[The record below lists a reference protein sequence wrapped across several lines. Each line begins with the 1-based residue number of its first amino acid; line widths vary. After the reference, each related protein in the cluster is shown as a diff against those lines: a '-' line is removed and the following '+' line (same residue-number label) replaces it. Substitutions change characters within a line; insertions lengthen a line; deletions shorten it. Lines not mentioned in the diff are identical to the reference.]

1 MNKKFLTLLTLTFIL
16 GSSTAYAFSDTEN
29 HWAKDTINK
38 AKELNI
44 INGYED
50 DMFMPDNNMTRAELV
65 SVVNRLLCLESES
78 DKYIPD
84 ITRQDWFH
92 SEIRKAIA
100 VGIIQ
105 GDDQG
110 LVHPND
116 YVTREQAIL
125 IFSRAFNIKA
135 NNVTESTS
143 YSDDSEISDW
153 ARSGMITFISK
164 NYINGYSD
172 NTINPKGNITRAE
185 VLTILNRIVSE
196 NISTN
201 VVSKKLGG
209 TAIIKEKN
217 VSLANVEIFGDL
229 IIGET
234 SAKTVNM
241 KNVIING
248 DLILYGSLLSE
259 NNTFTVKG
267 TTFNMYNQ
275 KVNSNLYYENEE
287 YGIKIALPDGASAI
301 DYDSNKITNKDLQDT
316 IIIQISKDD
325 EYYFKNISDISQ
337 EAIAQLKTDSIFKK
351 IEEGK
356 IGSYPYILYKDNAKS
371 NLLYIKRDNVVY
383 GMLFINIVSE
393 NILDNT
399 IANIDF
405 TDGEQIESHK
415 DIIYKNSKLSLKF
428 TYKEGYVGVDDSYN
442 TGVIYSGDSIF
453 KLFIQVNSITD
464 ISDYSL
470 SEIKALLRTL
480 NTSDGKIVS
489 ESTGKV
495 ADHNS
500 IRFEIVSEDSKI
512 ISLYVIIG
520 NNLYNF
526 IFKGEISEV
535 ESIGNEV
542 FADIVSSIEF

>member
-44 INGYED
+44 INGYEY

-196 NISTN
+196 NISSST
-201 VVSKKLGG
+201 VSKKLGG
-209 TAIIKEKN
+209 TVIIKDKN

-234 SAKTVNM
+234 SAKTVTM

-248 DLILYGSLLSE
+248 DLILYGPLLSK

-301 DYDSNKITNKDLQDT
+301 DYNPNKITNKDLQDT

-371 NLLYIKRDNVVY
+371 SLLYIKRDNVVY

-526 IFKGEISEV
+526 IFKGELNEV

>member
-38 AKELNI
+38 AKEMNI
-44 INGYED
+44 INGYEN

-84 ITRQDWFH
+84 VTRQDWFH

-135 NNVTESTS
+135 NNVTENTS

-153 ARSGMITFISK
+153 SRSEMITFISK

-172 NTINPKGNITRAE
+172 NTLKPKGNITRAE

-196 NISTN
+196 NISSST
-201 VVSKKLGG
+201 VSKKLGG
-209 TAIIKEKN
+209 TVIIKDKN

-234 SAKTVNM
+234 SAKTVTM

-248 DLILYGSLLSE
+248 DLILYGPLLSK
-259 NNTFTVKG
+259 NNTFTVKV

-301 DYDSNKITNKDLQDT
+301 DYNPNKITNKDLQDT

-371 NLLYIKRDNVVY
+371 SLLYIKRDNVVY

-405 TDGEQIESHK
+405 IDGEQIESHK

-470 SEIKALLRTL
+470 SEIKALLRML

-526 IFKGEISEV
+526 IFKGEINEV

>member
-1 MNKKFLTLLTLTFIL
+1 MNKKFLTLLTLTFVL

-38 AKELNI
+38 AKEMNI
-44 INGYED
+44 INGYEN

-65 SVVNRLLCLESES
+65 TVVNRLLGLESES

-84 ITRQDWFH
+84 IARQDWFH
-92 SEIRKAIA
+92 SDIRKAVA
-100 VGIIQ
+100 MGILQ
-105 GDDQG
+105 GDEFG
-110 LVHPND
+110 NVKPND
-116 YVTREQAIL
+116 YVTREQAVLIL
-125 IFSRAFNIKA
+125 SRALKVENNSVIKP
-135 NNVTESTS
+135 TS
-143 YSDDSEISDW
+143 YLDDNDISAW
-153 ARSGMITFISK
+153 ARDEVITFVSK
-164 NYINGYSD
+164 NYITGYEN
-172 NTINPKGNITRAE
+172 NTIKPKENITRAE

-196 NISTN
+196 NIIEN
-201 VVSKKLGG
+201 VANKKIGG
-209 TAIIKEKN
+209 TALVKGKN
-217 VSLANVEIFGDL
+217 ITLANVEIFGDL
-229 IIGET
+229 IIGEAT
-234 SAKTVNM
+234 AKTISLR
-241 KNVIING
+241 NVTING
-248 DLILYGSLLSE
+248 DLILYGSLLS
-259 NNTFTVKG
+259 NDNTYTVKG

-275 KVNSNLYYENEE
+275 KINSNLYYENKE

-301 DYDSNKITNKDLQDT
+301 DYNPNKTTNKDLQDT
-316 IIIQISKDD
+316 IIIQITKDD
-325 EYYFKNISDISQ
+325 EYYFEDIAEISTKEISK
-337 EAIAQLKTDSIFKK
+337 LKTDSIFKK
-351 IEEGK
+351 LEVGEIQG
-356 IGSYPYILYKDNAKS
+356 YPYILYKDNAKS
-371 NLLYIKRDNVVY
+371 HLLYIKRDNVVY
-383 GMLFINIVSE
+383 GMLFINIVSD

-399 IANIDF
+399 IANIEF
-405 TDGEQIESHK
+405 AEGEQIESHK
-415 DIIYKNSKLSLKF
+415 DVIYKNSKLSLKF

-470 SEIKALLRTL
+470 SEIKTLLRTL

-489 ESTGKV
+489 ESVGKV
-495 ADHNS
+495 ADHDS

-526 IFKGEISEV
+526 IFKGETSEV

>member
-44 INGYED
+44 INGYEN

-153 ARSGMITFISK
+153 ARSEMITFISK

-172 NTINPKGNITRAE
+172 NTLKPKGNITRAE

-196 NISTN
+196 NISSST
-201 VVSKKLGG
+201 VSKKLGG
-209 TAIIKEKN
+209 TVIIKDKN

-234 SAKTVNM
+234 SAKTVTM

-259 NNTFTVKG
+259 DNTFTVKG

-301 DYDSNKITNKDLQDT
+301 DYNPNKITNKDLQDT

-337 EAIAQLKTDSIFKK
+337 EAIAQLKTDSILKK

-371 NLLYIKRDNVVY
+371 SLLYIKRDNVVY

-405 TDGEQIESHK
+405 IDGEQIESHK

-500 IRFEIVSEDSKI
+500 IRFEIISEDSKI

-526 IFKGEISEV
+526 IFKGEINEV

-542 FADIVSSIEF
+542 FAGIVSSIEF

>member
-38 AKELNI
+38 AKEMNI
-44 INGYED
+44 INGYEN
-50 DMFMPDNNMTRAELV
+50 DMFLPDNNMTRAELV

-84 ITRQDWFH
+84 VTRQDWFH

-100 VGIIQ
+100 VGIIK

-153 ARSGMITFISK
+153 ARSEMITFISK

-172 NTINPKGNITRAE
+172 NTLNPKGNITRAE

-196 NISTN
+196 NISSSA
-201 VVSKKLGG
+201 VSKKLGG
-209 TAIIKEKN
+209 KVIIKDKN
-217 VSLANVEIFGDL
+217 VSLDNVEIFGDL

-234 SAKTVNM
+234 SAKTVTM

-248 DLILYGSLLSE
+248 DLILYGPLLSE

-267 TTFNMYNQ
+267 TTFNMYN
-275 KVNSNLYYENEE
+275 KKINSNLYYENKE

-301 DYDSNKITNKDLQDT
+301 DYNPNEITNKDLQDT

-351 IEEGK
+351 VEEGK

-383 GMLFINIVSE
+383 EMLFINIVSE

-526 IFKGEISEV
+526 IFKGETNKV
-535 ESIGNEV
+535 ESIGSEV